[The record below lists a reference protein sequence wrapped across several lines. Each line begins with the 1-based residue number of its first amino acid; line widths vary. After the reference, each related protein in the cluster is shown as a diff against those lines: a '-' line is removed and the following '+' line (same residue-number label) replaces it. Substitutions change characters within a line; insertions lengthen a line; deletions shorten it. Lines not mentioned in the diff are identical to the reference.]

1 MYQTFHEQRSRS
13 GSLSRERDR
22 NPGALGVVRRYDPL
36 ARKSDTSP
44 SRSIRSGRDGKPRS
58 SSPGKSSQRD
68 RASPGRTSLRDKRT
82 SPKSPRRQSPAG
94 PADRS
99 CWEYAKTGKC
109 QHGRDCRFEHDK
121 SPRNPAAPSTP
132 RTGDRPVRDKPMYF
146 GYCYDWMYGKRT
158 AQQCKYLHQKPPPGT
173 KPITPRTTA
182 GPVVE
187 DEEEAPRS
195 PTPSPPDRE
204 ARRLDSPAQ
213 GLTGC
218 CPSYRWVCTGVSPA
232 WR

>member
-1 MYQTFHEQRSRS
+1 M
-13 GSLSRERDR
+13 
-22 NPGALGVVRRYDPL
+22 YDPL
-36 ARKSDTSP
+36 ARKSDPSP
-44 SRSIRSGRDGKPRS
+44 SRSVRSGKDGRPRS
-58 SSPGKSSQRD
+58 SSPGRSNQRD
-68 RASPGRTSLRDKRT
+68 RASPGRGSQRDKRT
-82 SPKSPRRQSPAG
+82 PCPQVAEEESPAG

-146 GYCYDWMYGKRT
+146 GY

-173 KPITPRTTA
+173 KPITPRATA

-187 DEEEAPRS
+187 GEEEEIPRS
-195 PTPSPPDRE
+195 PSLPIG
-204 ARRLDSPAQ
+204 RR
-213 GLTGC
+213 
-218 CPSYRWVCTGVSPA
+218 GV
-232 WR
+232 